1 MWVVQVAMAL
11 QNRMVDEEAVAVTGA
26 RKYSFGCSDCGWQT
40 SLVPGA

>member
-26 RKYSFGCSDCGWQT
+26 RKYSFGCSDCGWHT